1 MLRLACLLLPQVM
14 ETEPV
19 MPAEDFSFFTQAV
32 PSTFMFLGI
41 RNEALDAVHNLH
53 NRNFKID
60 EDALQYGAALHATI
74 AQRYLQRS
82 QDGFGAAAA
91 AAGSSS
97 RDEL

>member
-1 MLRLACLLLPQVM
+1 M

-74 AQRYLQRS
+74 AQRYLQRG
-82 QDGFGAAAA
+82 QDGFGAAAGS
-91 AAGSSS
+91 GSSS